1 LTGQALPPT
10 ELGQDGFQAP
20 NSSALVLAT
29 SDLGLRRRLHKDR
42 GFTRSH
48 ALADVFSALPGGNLA
63 IRREADAAAQIVEAL
78 AKDLDFT
85 DLEPQEPLT
94 ALKQARNR
102 GVRGGRVHDYLHAVA
117 AEKAKARHLL
127 VADQHDFNS
136 LTDSVNV
143 QRV

>member
-1 LTGQALPPT
+1 M
-10 ELGQDGFQAP
+10 
-20 NSSALVLAT
+20 VLAT
-29 SDLGLRRRLHKDR
+29 ADLRLRRRLHEDR

-48 ALADVFSALPGGNLA
+48 ALSEIFSALTGGNLA
-63 IRREADAAAQIVEAL
+63 IRVEADAAAQTVEAL

-85 DLEPQEPLT
+85 DLEPHEVLA

-127 VADQHDFNS
+127 VAGLHDFDG

-143 QRV
+143 QLV